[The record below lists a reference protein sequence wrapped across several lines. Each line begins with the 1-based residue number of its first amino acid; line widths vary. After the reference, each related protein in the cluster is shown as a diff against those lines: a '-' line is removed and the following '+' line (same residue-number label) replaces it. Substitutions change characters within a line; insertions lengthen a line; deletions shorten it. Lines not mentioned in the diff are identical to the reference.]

1 MPEYDDQ
8 EQELGPA
15 VADAFQTKADTSF
28 GVHGQRMAT
37 EARRR
42 VRQRR
47 KNLLGAAA
55 AVIAVAVVGG
65 GVWSAIGSP
74 SPVASNSAGGAE
86 RGDTR
91 AEAPEYSETQQPPAD
106 KAGGCAPEPAI
117 FSGDTGPSAATGLDL
132 AVPVSSL
139 EACRYRLTL
148 GNQALLGSASFN
160 DYVAQ
165 QVVNAIKVL
174 PERNPALP
182 VFKCTPQA
190 ARPSE
195 AIVLRFTTAAGVREI
210 WVQYDGCATAGFL
223 NGSTT
228 YGLFAAPLKLF
239 MTGSVRPAGGIYLDH
254 LKGW

>member
-15 VADAFQTKADTSF
+15 VADAFKTKADTSF
-28 GVHGQRMAT
+28 GSQGRGMAAK
-37 EARRR
+37 ARYR

-47 KNLLGAAA
+47 TNLLGAAA
-55 AVIAVAVVGG
+55 AVLAVAVIGG
-65 GVWSAIGSP
+65 GVWAVIGSP
-74 SPVASNSAGGAE
+74 SPVASNSAGSAE
-86 RGDTR
+86 GPAD
-91 AEAPEYSETQQPPAD
+91 APEYTGEQQPQKDTAT
-106 KAGGCAPEPAI
+106 GCLPKPAI
-117 FSGDTGPSAATGLDL
+117 YSGDTGPSAATGLDL
-132 AVPVSSL
+132 TVPVTSL
-139 EACRYRLTL
+139 EACRYRLTP
-148 GNQALLGSASFN
+148 GNQELLGSASFTDN
-160 DYVAQ
+160 VAQ

-182 VFKCTPQA
+182 AFKCTPEA

-195 AIVLRFTTAAGVREI
+195 AIVLRFTTAQGIREI

>member
-15 VADAFQTKADTSF
+15 LTDAFKTKADTTF
-28 GVHGQRMAT
+28 ELHRRGLAAK
-37 EARRR
+37 ARQR

-47 KNLLGAAA
+47 KNLLATAA
-55 AVIAVAVVGG
+55 AVVAVAVVGG
-65 GVWSAIGSP
+65 GVWGVIGSQ
-74 SPVASNSAGGAE
+74 SPIATNSAGSA
-86 RGDTR
+86 DSR
-91 AEAPEYSETQQPPAD
+91 ADAPEYQGEQQPQKDTAM
-106 KAGGCAPEPAI
+106 GCLPKPAI
-117 FSGDTGPSAATGLDL
+117 YSGDAGPSAASGLDL
-132 AVPVSSL
+132 ADPVSSL
-139 EACRYRLTL
+139 EACRYRLTP
-148 GNQALLGSASFN
+148 GNQELLGSERFN
-160 DYVAQ
+160 ENTAQ
-165 QVVNAIKVL
+165 QVVDAIKVL

-182 VFKCTPQA
+182 VFKCTPEA

-239 MTGSVRPAGGIYLDH
+239 MTGSVRPSGGIYLDR
-254 LKGW
+254 LEGW